1 MWGHLVQQLHH
12 AFSLLGSPHLDGGS
26 TANPAVLLLDF
37 GGSTFGDDWCQPT
50 KSFNMRV
57 REFYSTLATQNHF
70 LLNKKKIRRILKKSL
85 RRPSLWKRELEVTDK
100 GQLSRPRLQRKLGT
114 LGGAAVLAP

>member
-1 MWGHLVQQLHH
+1 MTVRHTGTPTKREVPGRRLHVACSSVLNFITASEMFIKKHATCVWGHLVQQLHH

-50 KSFNMRV
+50 KSFNMKAS
-57 REFYSTLATQNHF
+57 EF
-70 LLNKKKIRRILKKSL
+70 
-85 RRPSLWKRELEVTDK
+85 
-100 GQLSRPRLQRKLGT
+100 
-114 LGGAAVLAP
+114 